1 MDILFFKGYNCA
13 QSTKQEP
20 IFKEFEETLLD
31 DMDTYTYTV
40 ATERESLVNS
50 EFAKELGVT
59 STPTIIFIPEDGVQY
74 KITGFH
80 TLSEIEKIFSIVS

>member
-13 QSTKQEP
+13 QSTKQEL

-40 ATERESLVNS
+40 ATEREALVNS

-59 STPTIIFIPEDGVQY
+59 STPTIIFIPETGVQN